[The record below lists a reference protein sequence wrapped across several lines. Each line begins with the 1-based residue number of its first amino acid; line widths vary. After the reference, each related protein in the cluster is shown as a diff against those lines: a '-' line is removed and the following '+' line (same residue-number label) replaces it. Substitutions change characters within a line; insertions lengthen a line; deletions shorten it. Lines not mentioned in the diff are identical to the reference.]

1 MKIVIADDDQIVR
14 RILNA
19 TLRTWQHELIT
30 LKDGDEAWNF
40 LKGVDAPCL
49 AIVDWIMP
57 GLDGTE
63 VCRRVREQR
72 PDEAIYL
79 ILLTAKTDK
88 SHLVE
93 GLAAGANDYIAKP
106 FDEGELYARIR
117 VGLRMLE
124 LQQKLADRIEE
135 LTQERAKVL
144 ELQKLIPIC
153 AYCKKIRDD
162 QNYWQGLEHYL
173 LEHAE
178 IRFSHGICPC
188 CMEKVLR
195 EIDPHQLAVG

>member
-1 MKIVIADDDQIVR
+1 MKIVIADDDLIIR

-19 TLRTWQHELIT
+19 TLRTWQHDLIT
-30 LKDGDEAWNF
+30 LKDGNEAWNF
-40 LKGVDAPCL
+40 LSSVAAPCL
-49 AIVDWIMP
+49 AILDWIMP

-63 VCRRVREQR
+63 VCRRLREQR
-72 PDEAIYL
+72 PDDAIYL

-88 SHLVE
+88 SNIVT

-117 VGLRMLE
+117 VGVRMLE
-124 LQQKLADRIEE
+124 LQQKLADRIDE
-135 LTQERAKVL
+135 LTQERARVQ
-144 ELQKLIPIC
+144 ELQKLLPIC

-162 QNYWQGLEHYL
+162 QNYWQGLENYFGK
-173 LEHAE
+173 HAD

-188 CMEKVLR
+188 CMDKVMR
-195 EIDPHQLAVG
+195 EIDPHRLAAG